1 MDDELEYQEIEDQE
15 EAETEIVPEEETSF
29 DPEDHGY
36 EEINPTDPIVDLI
49 QAVQKK
55 DYNSAED
62 AFTAA
67 INDKLSDQLDQAR
80 ARVAGQIFNGE
91 EPEEEDLGDFDP
103 SDEELSAEN

>member
-15 EAETEIVPEEETSF
+15 EVEAEIESEEETSF

-36 EEINPTDPIVDLI
+36 DEINPADAIVDLI

-62 AFTAA
+62 AFNAA

-80 ARVAGQIFNGE
+80 ARLAGQIFNGE
-91 EPEEEDLGDFDP
+91 EPEEEDLGEFDP